1 MKIIFLDIDG
11 VLNSKASMRD
21 LGIRNHWNDNPHP
34 MHIKWLNKIVEET
47 GAKVVISS
55 TWRTSGSAVMFNRL
69 LNLLGFKGDVIDKTP
84 NLDTYRGTE
93 IKTWLNSHA
102 DKILRYKD
110 SQWYSNKEPIES
122 FVILDD
128 DNDML
133 ELSATN
139 LVLVNDGTGLQEEHA
154 IKAIDILNRGNNEK
168 GQV

>member
-11 VLNSKASMRD
+11 VLNSEASMRD
-21 LGIRNHWNDNPHP
+21 LGIKNLWNDNPHP

-47 GAKVVISS
+47 GAKIVISS
-55 TWRTSGSAVMFNRL
+55 TWRTSGSATMFNRL
-69 LNLLGFKGDVIDKTP
+69 LTLLGCKGYVIDRTP
-84 NLDTYRGTE
+84 SLGTFRGTE
-93 IKTWLNSHA
+93 IKTWLLTHA
-102 DKILRYKD
+102 DNLIKYKD
-110 SQWYSNKEPIES
+110 SQWHSWNEPVET

-154 IKAIDILNRGNNEK
+154 IKAIEILNRTNNEK
-168 GQV
+168 SQV